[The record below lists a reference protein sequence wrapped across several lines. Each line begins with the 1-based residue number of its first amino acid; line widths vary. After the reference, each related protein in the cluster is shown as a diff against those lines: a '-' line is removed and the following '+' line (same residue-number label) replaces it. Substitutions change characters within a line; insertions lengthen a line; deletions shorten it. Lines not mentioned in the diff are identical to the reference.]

1 LFRREKSESGENVIK
16 INREHKAY
24 KLWGQTELGK
34 KYYTVMMYAITET
47 IKNMTNTEQKKFL
60 NEFSNYLG
68 SKSGEILE

>member
-1 LFRREKSESGENVIK
+1 
-16 INREHKAY
+16 
-24 KLWGQTELGK
+24 
-34 KYYTVMMYAITET
+34 MYALTET